1 MLGEEVEVNL
11 LGKPLWAPPPLRS
24 ALCQA
29 LGRGQRRSQGSADAT
44 PPTTA
49 TLTFQEAGPE
59 CQCTAEASGI
69 HTTDKVRL
77 SPFVTQDPISRE
89 DAYAL
94 CEIAGAGA
102 ASIMSAL
109 TNKAIVKKELLC
121 NVAGRDK
128 FQVNNKHDDKYTP
141 QPLYAII
148 QQAEE
153 LVGQEVLYSLTSE
166 NCEHFVNELR
176 YGIARS
182 DQVRDVIMVT
192 GMVGV
197 SLAVGSLIGLM
208 FSRIKKQS
216 NK

>member
-1 MLGEEVEVNL
+1 MHMPYPEP
-11 LGKPLWAPPPLRS
+11 KPGDLIEIFRPFYSHWAIYVGNGYVIHLAPPS
-24 ALCQA
+24 
-29 LGRGQRRSQGSADAT
+29 
-44 PPTTA
+44 
-49 TLTFQEAGPE
+49 
-59 CQCTAEASGI
+59 
-69 HTTDKVRL
+69 
-77 SPFVTQDPISRE
+77 
-89 DAYAL
+89 
-94 CEIAGAGA
+94 EIAGAGA